1 MVSNFKPGCGR
12 FAVFIQHLERKIVSR
27 LAVEKQTDFVAEA
40 QVLSTLPDI
49 ETQLGI
55 TLACVPAV
63 KLDDTILK
71 FQATEGF
78 CERLGVENTQPQPV
92 IWNLLLGRSGMGRC
106 VRAVCLQGSRN
117 TGFIS
122 NFYQMIP
129 PPLLNQD
136 ALGRSGVHFHT
147 GLRINLDVGKALF
160 IKDFLYGNKGLR
172 LIRLAKRLAKRAF
185 GCLSERFA

>member
-1 MVSNFKPGCGR
+1 M
-12 FAVFIQHLERKIVSR
+12 SR

-78 CERLGVENTQPQPV
+78 RERLGVENTQPQPA

-129 PPLLNQD
+129 PPLFNQD

-160 IKDFLYGNKGLR
+160 IKDFLYGNNGLR
-172 LIRLAKRLAKRAF
+172 LVRLAKRLAKREF
-185 GCLSERFA
+185 GCLGKRFPKVLLGLYKAIDLSLQGL